1 LVGAGQTSEHHVR
14 CQPPAATPDGKERLR
29 FDVDGDPKSVTLR
42 IEGLTKPLIADLP
55 DWALD
60 LLEIAALVYGIDSA
74 VSRGGPTLR
83 QMGKDWYR
91 RFSVE
96 VPVRCWGLWSQT
108 ALKAALEETLM
119 ALSDD
124 RFEFTFVASDTE
136 PAVAPWFKF
145 GNDDGWQ
152 ADRVIMFSGGLDS
165 LSGAL
170 EEMVEH
176 NHAVAL
182 VSHFSST
189 KISKVQKDLV
199 RDLRRLLGERTL
211 RHLAIQIQLGKGSNR
226 EGTHRTRSFLFAVL
240 GLVTAVAFRQTRV
253 SFHENGMVSLNLP
266 PVGNVQSTRAT
277 RTTHPRTLDLFST
290 LFSLVAPQPIRVD
303 NPSFWKTKTE
313 VMETIGRLGGTD
325 LIRISASCADT
336 YSRHPREACHLHQVE
351 AARAYETET

>member
-199 RDLRRLLGERTL
+199 RDLRRLLGV
-211 RHLAIQIQLGKGSNR
+211 SDVS
-226 EGTHRTRSFLFAVL
+226 THRTEL
-240 GLVTAVAFRQTRV
+240 GV
-253 SFHENGMVSLNLP
+253 
-266 PVGNVQSTRAT
+266 
-277 RTTHPRTLDLFST
+277 
-290 LFSLVAPQPIRVD
+290 
-303 NPSFWKTKTE
+303 
-313 VMETIGRLGGTD
+313 
-325 LIRISASCADT
+325 
-336 YSRHPREACHLHQVE
+336 
-351 AARAYETET
+351 